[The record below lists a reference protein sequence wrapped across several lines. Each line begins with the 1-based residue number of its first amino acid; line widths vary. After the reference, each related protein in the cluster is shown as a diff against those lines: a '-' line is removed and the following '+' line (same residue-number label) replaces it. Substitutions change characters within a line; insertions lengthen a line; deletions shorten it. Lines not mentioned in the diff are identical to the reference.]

1 MARIFLIEPYFG
13 GSHRSWAEGFQ
24 RHSAHD
30 VHLVTHEGN
39 FWRWRL
45 RGSAVTLAE
54 QTTQLCA
61 EVGQPDV
68 LLVSDMLNLPA
79 YLGLVRRTVGDPEV
93 VLYMHENQ
101 LSYPLGPQQQPDEAL
116 ALVNWVSMVA
126 ADRVFINSH
135 FHRDELF
142 TELPKLLKR
151 APDASHACLLT
162 DVAAKTSV
170 LPVGVELSDVAPPD
184 GFPSDSDAAIDDR
197 GPLLLWSHRWDHDK
211 NPRAVFAA
219 LAELMNRDV
228 PFRLAIAGE
237 NERVDP
243 REFTEAQELLADR
256 IEHVGFLD
264 RSAYCALLTRTDVVV
279 SAAHH
284 EFFGIAMVEAMAAG
298 AVPVLPDRLSY
309 PEIVPAR
316 FHDSVLYPDGMLA
329 ARLEAVCTDFE
340 SYRTSV
346 VGLAE
351 ELRIY
356 DWQTVASRYDSL
368 LDPAL

>member
-13 GSHRSWAEGFQ
+13 GSHQSWATGFQ
-24 RHSAHD
+24 QHSTHQ
-30 VHLVTHEGN
+30 VHLITHAGN

-45 RGSAVTLAE
+45 RGAAVTLAE
-54 QTTQLCA
+54 QTEQLCA

-68 LLVSDMLNLPA
+68 LLVSEFVNLPA
-79 YLGLVRRTVGDPEV
+79 YLGLVRRVVGDPEV

-126 ADRVFINSH
+126 ADRIFINSR

-151 APDASHACLLT
+151 APDESHAQL
-162 DVAAKTSV
+162 VAEVEARTSV
-170 LPVGVELSDVAPPD
+170 LPVGIELADISPPVAGRYGSAD
-184 GFPSDSDAAIDDR
+184 
-197 GPLLLWSHRWDHDK
+197 GPLVLWSHRWDHDK
-211 NPRAVFAA
+211 NPRAVFGSLVK
-219 LAELMNRDV
+219 LADEGV

-243 REFTEAQELLADR
+243 REFLEVQERLADR
-256 IEHVGFLD
+256 IEHVGYLD
-264 RSAYCALLTRTDVVV
+264 RADYCALLARTDVVV

-284 EFFGIAMVEAMAAG
+284 EFFGIAMVEAMVAG

-309 PEIVPAR
+309 PEIVPQR
-316 FHDSVLYPDGMLA
+316 FHDAALYPEGMLTT
-329 ARLEAVCTDFE
+329 RLGEVLADLEKFR
-340 SYRTSV
+340 SALI
-346 VGLAE
+346 GLAD
-351 ELRIY
+351 ELRAHDWARVAPTY
-356 DWQTVASRYDSL
+356 DQL
-368 LDPAL
+368 LGS